1 MKKPSEMTIKELVEL
16 KKIYEQDL
24 KLIRKEIRKKIYVK
38 QVINTIN
45 ICWLCFKKKM

>member
-1 MKKPSEMTIKELVEL
+1 MTIKELMEL

-38 QVINTIN
+38 
-45 ICWLCFKKKM
+45 